1 MKPSADANA
10 RPILIKKRNGRIREM
25 CVLLFL
31 HSLTVKKIMVTIHI
45 CFFGLECR
53 DNTQKQEAEGVR
65 VFRLGGVRVPAE
77 DPMTTGR
84 HGGN

>member
-1 MKPSADANA
+1 MDADAGVKPSADANA

-53 DNTQKQEAEGVR
+53 DNTQKQEA
-65 VFRLGGVRVPAE
+65 GGVRVPAE
-77 DPMTTGR
+77 EEDDN
-84 HGGN
+84 HGKTWG